1 MSLAEFVHWGFQTEP
16 DMNDFKTI
24 LFPVDFSPECRIAA
38 GYVSSFARLFDAE
51 LILVHAE
58 LYPVEPYVW
67 EPQTQRLSEMLEH
80 FEADLF
86 TGLRVRRVVEAGEPA
101 QIIHRIAVNER
112 ADLIMMPTHGR
123 GAIGRFLLGSVTAK
137 VLYDAVCPVWTSAHL
152 PVERPE
158 TWDHIDSVLCAVDL
172 DETGIHSLRYASNF
186 AQRLGARL
194 TVAHAV
200 PMPETLPEAQL
211 DTDLRADLIES
222 AKKRLGEMQTL
233 AGSNAT
239 ICVGAG
245 NIAEFVSSAAL
256 SHKANLVIIGR
267 GRANMLGRL
276 RTHDYAI
283 IRRCECP
290 VLSI

>member
-1 MSLAEFVHWGFQTEP
+1 
-16 DMNDFKTI
+16 MNDYKKI

-38 GYVSSFARLFDAE
+38 GFIASYVRLFDAE

-67 EPQTQRLSEMLEH
+67 EPQTQRLTEMLEH

-86 TGLRVRRVVEAGEPA
+86 AGLRVRRIVEPGEPA
-101 QIIHRIAVNER
+101 QIIHRYATSER
-112 ADLIMMPTHGR
+112 VDLIMMPTHGR

-137 VLYDAVCPVWTSAHL
+137 VLHDAVCPVWTSAHL
-152 PVERPE
+152 PVERSA
-158 TWDHIDSVLCAVDL
+158 TWDRIDNVLCAVDL
-172 DETGIHSLRYASNF
+172 DETGVHTLRYASNF
-186 AQRLGARL
+186 ARRLGAHL

-222 AKKRLGEMQTL
+222 ARNRLGEMQSL

-239 ICVGAG
+239 VCVGAG
-245 NIAEFVSSAAL
+245 NIAEFVNSAAQ
-256 SHKANLVIIGR
+256 SHKANLAIIGR
-267 GRANMLGRL
+267 GRANLLGRL

-290 VLSI
+290 VISI